1 MIHKHDNTLPQ
12 IIACRILHQ
21 KVYFL
26 GEVTI
31 DLDTSESFQLNSD
44 ELPRKMQEI
53 SHQNIATRAFAL
65 EMGDKYYIQRILIID
80 YKEKE

>member
-1 MIHKHDNTLPQ
+1 MIHKHDNTLSQ
-12 IIACRILHQ
+12 IIDCRILHQ
-21 KVYFL
+21 KVYFS
-26 GEVTI
+26 GEVI
-31 DLDTSESFQLNSD
+31 DLDTSESFKLNSD

-65 EMGDKYYIQRILIID
+65 EMRDKYYIQRILIIN